1 MSRKLSENTIR
12 RIVRQVINEAWSPKL
27 PALEAAE
34 ALYPHLMQFLNTLE
48 TNEQLQRVLLYGRY
62 GENQELSETL
72 TEAEN
77 LAKQLMSY
85 LEDLGVDRDKFQNN

>member
-1 MSRKLSENTIR
+1 MSRNLSENTIR
-12 RIVRQVINEAWSPKL
+12 RIVRQVLNEAWKPEL

-34 ALYPHLMQFLNTLE
+34 ALFPYLMQFVNTLE
-48 TNEQLQRVLLYGRY
+48 KDEQLQRVILYGRY

-77 LAKQLMSY
+77 LAHQLMSL
-85 LEDLGVDRDKFQNN
+85 LEGLGVDKDRFQNN